1 MLGRY
6 KVADEAARKLMKHA
20 VEDGAALAPHLPPV
34 QLYMFVPVVT
44 DIRFGKW
51 DAALAEKRPDD
62 GLKLDKA
69 VSLYARGWAFANKR
83 DFKHAAEDRAMLA
96 AMIDKK
102 ELADIDAFGFPGTQ
116 MAQLG
121 LALLDGEIAR
131 KQGNLDEAV
140 KQFRQANDLYN
151 ILPYTEPDYWHQPV
165 SHIYG
170 AALLE
175 AGKPAEAEAVYRDS
189 LKDHRID
196 GWALF
201 GLAQALDKQGKTEE
215 AKTVRAEFAK
225 VWRLADVKLT
235 SSRF

>member
-6 KVADEAARKLMKHA
+6 QAADDAAQRLQRA
-20 VEDGAALAPHLPPV
+20 AAAGAPMAAGLPPV
-34 QLYMFVPVVT
+34 QLYMLVPVVT

-51 DAALAEKRPDD
+51 DKALAEKIPAPD
-62 GLKLDKA
+62 LKLDMA
-69 VSLYARGWAFANKR
+69 VSHYARGFAFANKR
-83 DFKHAAEDRAMLA
+83 QFKRAAAERAQLA

-102 ELADIDAFGFPGTQ
+102 QFAAIDAFGVPGTK

-121 LALLDGEIAR
+121 LTLLDGEIAR
-131 KQGNLDEAV
+131 LRGRTAV
-140 KQFRQANDLYN
+140 ALGEFKQANDLYN
-151 ILPYTEPDYWHQPV
+151 AIPYTEPDYWHQPV

-170 AALLE
+170 AALL
-175 AGKPAEAEAVYRDS
+175 AAHKPAEAEAVYRDS

-201 GLAQALDKQGKTEE
+201 GLAQALEAQGKTAE
-215 AKTVRAEFAK
+215 AAEARK
-225 VWRLADVKLT
+225 EYDAAWQLADVKLS